1 MRIVFVLVSALLMNM
16 AFAQRRCVESG
27 EIRKWA
33 EVMPRPD
40 VSYNE
45 IQFRLISEFTPTEL
59 GMSEGDVLTLSCMV
73 NCRGDSFDF
82 TASGLKNRKLE
93 AKIQN
98 LFSDLH
104 WFPAEDRGKFVDCMT
119 SCSFKVIES
128 EFRMIWANKV
138 PGKRQRSR

>member
-1 MRIVFVLVSALLMNM
+1 MRFCLVILFALSMNM
-16 AFAQRRCVESG
+16 VFAQGRCVESG

-45 IQFRLISEFTPTEL
+45 IQFRLVSEFSPQEL
-59 GMSEGDVLTLSCMV
+59 GLSEGDVLTMSCTV

-82 TASGLKNRKLE
+82 VATGLKESKFEYALRD
-93 AKIQN
+93 

-104 WFPAEDRGKFVDCMT
+104 WFPAEDKGKFVDCLT
-119 SCSFKVIES
+119 SCSFKVDEDKFIMLRED
-128 EFRMIWANKV
+128 KV
-138 PGKRQRSR
+138 PGKRVRGR